1 LKSSNVV
8 QSKFGVRLLL
18 NLCLEIAMEE
28 FFKLAIQNVARH
40 GDTDVF
46 PFPIENYIFY
56 DKPQEAVDIL
66 KDIHSNFEQ
75 AANDYPPLRSRCHG
89 QGGQGARS

>member
-1 LKSSNVV
+1 
-8 QSKFGVRLLL
+8 
-18 NLCLEIAMEE
+18 MEE

-75 AANDYPPLRSRCHG
+75 AANDYPPLRSRC
-89 QGGQGARS
+89 QVLKCESSSSQATFFSCSVSEPLA